1 MSKKGLLNEATVR
14 RFMGLAGME
23 AKIVSN
29 TLKEMYKKR
38 DDEEKME
45 EAKHDDEEDKKVEE
59 MKYKRDDEEEKK
71 MEEMKYKRD
80 DEEEKME
87 EMKYKRDD
95 EEKME
100 EAMYAEEEPGADDEM
115 AGDDM
120 PDMDA
125 GGDAE
130 VELSPEQIR
139 KLKALKDAAME
150 AAEVVDMLDD
160 AAGEEGPELD
170 GAPDADEPPEEDEE
184 VMEAL
189 AGINLELN
197 EDELVQEVA
206 KRVAKRLL
214 RAKRAQTQLDE
225 ALGRKRRTK

>member
-29 TLKEMYKKR
+29 TLKEMYSKR
-38 DDEEKME
+38 DDEEEKKME
-45 EAKHDDEEDKKVEE
+45 EAKHGDEEEKKMEE
-59 MKYKRDDEEEKK
+59 AKHGDDEEKK

-80 DEEEKME
+80 DEEKKME
-87 EMKYKRDD
+87 EG
-95 EEKME
+95 
-100 EAMYAEEEPGADDEM
+100 MYAEEEPAADDEM
-115 AGDDM
+115 AGEEE
-120 PDMDA
+120 PDMD
-125 GGDAE
+125 GDAE
-130 VELSPEQIR
+130 VELSPEQIS

-150 AAEVVDMLDD
+150 AAEVVDMLDS
-160 AAGEEGPELD
+160 AAASEEGDVDASEPADLD
-170 GAPDADEPPEEDEE
+170 APEEDEE

-189 AGINLELN
+189 SGINLELN

-214 RAKRAQTQLDE
+214 KAKRAQQQLDE
-225 ALGRKRRTK
+225 ALGRRKQTK

>member
-29 TLKEMYKKR
+29 TLKEMYSKR
-38 DDEEKME
+38 DDEEEKKME
-45 EAKHDDEEDKKVEE
+45 EAKHGDEEEKKMEE
-59 MKYKRDDEEEKK
+59 AKHGDDEEKK

-80 DEEEKME
+80 DEEKKME
-87 EMKYKRDD
+87 EG
-95 EEKME
+95 
-100 EAMYAEEEPGADDEM
+100 MYAEEEPAADDEM
-115 AGDDM
+115 AGEEE
-120 PDMDA
+120 PDMD
-125 GGDAE
+125 GDAE
-130 VELSPEQIR
+130 VELSPEQIS

-150 AAEVVDMLDD
+150 AAEVVDMLDS
-160 AAGEEGPELD
+160 AAASEEGDVDASEPSDLD
-170 GAPDADEPPEEDEE
+170 APEEDEE

-189 AGINLELN
+189 SGINLELN

-214 RAKRAQTQLDE
+214 KAKRAQEQLDE
-225 ALGRKRRTK
+225 ALGRRKQTK